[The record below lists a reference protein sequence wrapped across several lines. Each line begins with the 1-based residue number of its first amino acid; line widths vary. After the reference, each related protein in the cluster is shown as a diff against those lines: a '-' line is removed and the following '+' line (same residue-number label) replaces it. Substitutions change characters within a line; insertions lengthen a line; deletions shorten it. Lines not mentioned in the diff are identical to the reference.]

1 MSSQPAPRTTPPVK
15 RKVLL
20 VHSIGPHRD
29 LRASIMRKRGC
40 EVVCADDCDEARLL
54 WQPAV
59 YDLVLL
65 DGKHD
70 TLANE
75 ELCRDMKSAHP
86 REKVAFLVDK
96 PELLASR
103 PAANGGNSAANPS
116 KSYQRVLH
124 KLMTEACEVL
134 PHRHGFMEAVWRMYL
149 VRSMRSPAAPT
160 RPAPVIP
167 VTIQPNAAPPISFG
181 DAVRQ
186 VELEAEA
193 NHDKAG
199 A

>member
-1 MSSQPAPRTTPPVK
+1 MSLHPATHTLPPAK

-59 YDLVLL
+59 YDLVLM

-70 TLANE
+70 AVAHE
-75 ELCRDMKSAHP
+75 ELCRDMKTAHP

-103 PAANGGNSAANPS
+103 PAADGGASAANPS

-124 KLMTEACEVL
+124 KLMAEACAVL
-134 PHRHGFMEAVWRMYL
+134 PQRHGFMEAVWRMYL
-149 VRSMRSPAAPT
+149 VRSTRSAVAPT

-167 VTIQPNAAPPISFG
+167 VIRQPSTASPISFG
-181 DAVRQ
+181 EAVRQ

-193 NHDKAG
+193 FDK
-199 A
+199 